1 MPFIEIKRGGSDV
14 EIPDGVYAVTLIDIS
29 NPRTVTAQR
38 GPNAGQD
45 VDLIDW
51 TFALDN
57 GDTVDASTSTASGPR
72 SKMYAFLTAL
82 FGGKAPPVGTQL
94 EKDHLIGRQALA
106 TIQTDEGGWPRIMN
120 LGAVPNTMPLQ
131 QAPVQQQAAPRPPA
145 TPTNTQAVVPVQPA
159 PRARRQAPASEAT
172 IADANG
178 ERPVVQPRQPVAVG
192 AAADDDLPF

>member
-14 EIPDGVYAVTLIDIS
+14 EIPDGVYAVTLVDIS
-29 NPRTVTAQR
+29 DPRTVTAQR

-106 TIQTDEGGWPRIMN
+106 TIQTDEGGWPRITN
-120 LGAVPNTMPLQ
+120 LGAVPNTMPL
-131 QAPVQQQAAPRPPA
+131 PQAAAPAQPAAAPPRPPA
-145 TPTNTQAVVPVQPA
+145 TPTNTQAVVTQPRAPKRSGPAVEA
-159 PRARRQAPASEAT
+159 PRFNAEGQ
-172 IADANG
+172 I
-178 ERPVVQPRQPVAVG
+178 PVGAAA

>member
-14 EIPDGVYAVTLIDIS
+14 EIPDGVYAVTLVDIS
-29 NPRTVTAQR
+29 DPRTVTAQR

-45 VDLIDW
+45 VTLIDW

-120 LGAVPNTMPLQ
+120 LGAVPNTMPLP
-131 QAPVQQQAAPRPPA
+131 QAVAPAQPAAAAPRPPA
-145 TPTNTQAVVPVQPA
+145 TPTNTQAVVPQQRA
-159 PRARRQAPASEAT
+159 PRRNAPAVEAPRFNAEGQ
-172 IADANG
+172 I
-178 ERPVVQPRQPVAVG
+178 PVGTAA